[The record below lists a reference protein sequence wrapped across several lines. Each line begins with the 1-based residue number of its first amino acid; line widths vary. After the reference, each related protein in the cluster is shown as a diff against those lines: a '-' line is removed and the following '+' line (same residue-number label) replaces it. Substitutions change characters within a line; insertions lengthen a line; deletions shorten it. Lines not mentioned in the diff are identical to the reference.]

1 MRLDAYAGS
10 VDSGASSLDRFSEEE
25 GPMRKH
31 FWLVV
36 MALALVATMAGGAAA
51 QQSLT
56 WTAGAVG
63 GGWYAI
69 SGGMAELLRE
79 KAGLNIKVIPGGG
92 TQNPVLVEKGE
103 ADLGMGLPPLLGAA
117 VRGEDPYPNQKMD
130 KLRALAGNMSLNTFH
145 FYVAADSP
153 FAKMTMEQIF
163 KDKKPIRLAISK
175 PGSSDVWVFEKVME
189 FYGYCQPGKT
199 ADCYRTWEGAG
210 TKFFRGSYAEQAGAF
225 KDRNVDGTFTFLAL
239 PGASITEAS
248 VGREL
253 KLLAFPKPLL
263 EHLAKFGLG
272 EGTIPGGTYPRA
284 ANGNEPVVSA
294 TMGTT
299 ITVSSGMPND
309 LAYTITRTLND
320 NVDRVR
326 KIHGSLADYDAS
338 KGHLF
343 LGVALHPGAERYY
356 REKGWLK

>member
-1 MRLDAYAGS
+1 MR
-10 VDSGASSLDRFSEEE
+10 
-25 GPMRKH
+25 RKSIV
-31 FWLVV
+31 L
-36 MALALVATMAGGAAA
+36 AALVLMAAIPAAAVA

-69 SGGMAELLRE
+69 SGGMAELVRE
-79 KAGLNIKVIPGGG
+79 KAGINIKVIPGGG
-92 TQNPVLVEKGE
+92 TQNPMLVEKGE
-103 ADLGMGLPPLLGAA
+103 AEIGMGLPPLLGAA
-117 VRGEDPYPNQKMD
+117 ARGEDPYVGQKMEN
-130 KLRALAGNMSLNTFH
+130 LRALAGNMSLNTFH

-153 FAKMTMEQIF
+153 YAKMTMEEIF
-163 KDKKPIRLAISK
+163 RGKKPIRLAISK

-189 FYGYCQPGKT
+189 FYGFCAAGKS
-199 ADCYRTWEGAG
+199 ADCYKTWEAAGA
-210 TKFFRGSYAEQAGAF
+210 KFFRGSYSEQAGAF

-253 KLLAFPKPLL
+253 KILAFPKPLIEFL
-263 EHLAKFGLG
+263 GKFGMG
-272 EGTIPGGTYPRA
+272 EGVIPAGTYPKA
-284 ANGNEPVVSA
+284 VNGAEPVVSA

-299 ITVSSGMPND
+299 ITVSTKMSND
-309 LAYTITRTLND
+309 TAYTITKTIND
-320 NVDRVR
+320 NIDRVR
-326 KIHGSLADYDAS
+326 KIHGSLADYDPS
-338 KGHLF
+338 KGYLY

>member
-1 MRLDAYAGS
+1 MKRVGVAA
-10 VDSGASSLDRFSEEE
+10 V
-25 GPMRKH
+25 
-31 FWLVV
+31 
-36 MALALVATMAGGAAA
+36 ALTLGGMLAGGALA

-103 ADLGMGLPPLLGAA
+103 AELGMGLPPLLGAA
-117 VRGEDPYPNQKMD
+117 QRGEDPYPGQKMD
-130 KLRALAGNMSLNTFH
+130 HLRALAGNMSLNTFH

-153 FAKMTMEQIF
+153 FAKMTMDEIF
-163 KDKKPIRLAISK
+163 RGKKPLRLAISK

-189 FYGYCQPGKT
+189 FYGFCQAGKT
-199 ADCYRTWEGAG
+199 PDCYKAWEAAGA
-210 TKFFRGSYAEQAGAF
+210 KFFRGSYSEQAGAF

-263 EHLAKFGLG
+263 EYLGKFGLG
-272 EGTIPGGTYPRA
+272 EGVIPSGTYPKA

-299 ITVSSGMPND
+299 ITVNSKMAND
-309 LAYTITRTLND
+309 LAYTITKALND
-320 NVDRVR
+320 NADRVR
-326 KIHGSLADYDAS
+326 KIHGSLADYDPS
-338 KGHLF
+338 KGHLY

-356 REKGWLK
+356 REKGYLK

>member
-1 MRLDAYAGS
+1 MKRVLLFL
-10 VDSGASSLDRFSEEE
+10 VSLTLLSMTTGTAR
-25 GPMRKH
+25 
-31 FWLVV
+31 
-36 MALALVATMAGGAAA
+36 A

-69 SGGMAELLRE
+69 SGGMAELIRE
-79 KAGLNIKVIPGGG
+79 KAGINIKVIPGGG

-103 ADLGMGLPPLLGAA
+103 AEIGMGLPPILGAA
-117 VRGEDPYPNQKMD
+117 VRGEDPYPGQKMEN
-130 KLRALAGNMSLNTFH
+130 LRALAGNMSLNTFH

-153 FAKMTMEQIF
+153 FAKMTMDEIF
-163 KDKKPIRLAISK
+163 RGKKPIRLAISK

-189 FYGYCQPGKT
+189 FYGFCQAGKT
-199 ADCYRTWEGAG
+199 ADCYKTWEAAGAR
-210 TKFFRGSYAEQAGAF
+210 FFRGSYSEQAGAF

-248 VGREL
+248 VGREIR
-253 KLLAFPKPLL
+253 LLAFGKPLL
-263 EHLAKFGLG
+263 DFLGKYGLG
-272 EGTIPGGTYPRA
+272 DGVIPAGTYPKA

-299 ITVSSGMPND
+299 ITVSTKMSGD
-309 LAYTITRTLND
+309 VAYTITKTIND

-326 KIHGSLADYDAS
+326 KIHASMADYDPS
-338 KGHLF
+338 KGYLY

>member
-1 MRLDAYAGS
+1 MRRSWWFVVALVVVGSTAGS
-10 VDSGASSLDRFSEEE
+10 
-25 GPMRKH
+25 
-31 FWLVV
+31 
-36 MALALVATMAGGAAA
+36 ALA

-92 TQNPVLVEKGE
+92 TQNPVLVDKGD

-117 VRGEDPYPNQKMD
+117 LRGEDPYPMQKLER
-130 KLRALAGNMSLNTFH
+130 LRALAGNMSLNTFH
-145 FYVAADSP
+145 LYVAADSP
-153 FAKMTMEQIF
+153 YAKMTMDDIF
-163 KDKKPIRLAISK
+163 RGKKPIRLAISK

-189 FYGYCQPGKT
+189 YYGFCAPGKT
-199 ADCYRTWEGAG
+199 ADCYKTWEAAGA
-210 TKFFRGSYAEQAGAF
+210 KFFRGSYSEQAGAF

-248 VGREL
+248 VGRDL
-253 KLLAFPKPLL
+253 KLLAFPKALL
-263 EHLAKFGLG
+263 EHLGKFGLG
-272 EGTIPGGTYPRA
+272 EGVIPAGTYPKA
-284 ANGNEPVVSA
+284 ANGNEVVVSA

-299 ITVSSGMPND
+299 ITVSDKMPND
-309 LAYTITRTLND
+309 LAYTITKAIND

-326 KIHGSLADYDAS
+326 KIHGSLADYDPA
-338 KGHLF
+338 KGHLY

>member
-1 MRLDAYAGS
+1 MKRLTVVLVIFTFAMLTAT
-10 VDSGASSLDRFSEEE
+10 GAR
-25 GPMRKH
+25 
-31 FWLVV
+31 
-36 MALALVATMAGGAAA
+36 A
-51 QQSLT
+51 QQALT

-69 SGGMAELLRE
+69 SGGMAELIRE
-79 KAGLNIKVIPGGG
+79 KAGINIKVIPGGG

-103 ADLGMGLPPLLGAA
+103 AEIGMGLPPILGAA
-117 VRGEDPYPNQKMD
+117 VRGEDPYPGQKMAN
-130 KLRALAGNMSLNTFH
+130 LRALAGNMSLNTFH
-145 FYVAADSP
+145 LYVAADSP
-153 FAKMTMEQIF
+153 FAKMSMDEIF
-163 KDKKPIRLAISK
+163 RGKKPIRLAISK

-189 FYGYCQPGKT
+189 YYGFCASGKT
-199 ADCYRTWEGAG
+199 ADCYKTWEAAGA
-210 TKFFRGSYAEQAGAF
+210 KFFRGSYSEQAGAF

-253 KLLAFPKPLL
+253 RLLAFPKALL
-263 EHLAKFGLG
+263 DHLGKFGLG
-272 EGTIPGGTYPRA
+272 EGVIPAGTYPKA
-284 ANGNEPVVSA
+284 VNGNEPVVSA

-299 ITVSSGMPND
+299 ITVSTKMPND
-309 LAYTITRTLND
+309 VAYTITKTIND

-326 KIHGSLADYDAS
+326 KIHASMADYDPS
-338 KGHLF
+338 KGYLY

>member
-1 MRLDAYAGS
+1 VRK
-10 VDSGASSLDRFSEEE
+10 RF
-25 GPMRKH
+25 G
-31 FWLVV
+31 
-36 MALALVATMAGGAAA
+36 LAMMTLAFVAMLAGGAAA

-63 GGWYAI
+63 GGWYSI

-79 KAGLNIKVIPGGG
+79 KAGLNIKVVPGGG

-117 VRGEDPYPNQKMD
+117 VRGEDPYSGQKMP

-145 FYVAADSP
+145 FYVAADSE
-153 FAKMTMEQIF
+153 FAKMSMDDIF
-163 KDKKPIRLAISK
+163 RGKKPIRLAISK

-189 FYGYCQPGKT
+189 YYKT
-199 ADCYRTWEGAG
+199 SYKDWEAAGAR
-210 TKFFRGSYAEQAGAF
+210 FFRGSYSEQAGTF

-239 PGASITEAS
+239 PGASVTEAS
-248 VGREL
+248 VGRSL
-253 KLLAFPKPLL
+253 KLLSFPKPLL
-263 EHLAKFGLG
+263 EHLSKFGLG
-272 EGTIPGGTYPRA
+272 EGAIPPGTYPKA
-284 ANGNEPVVSA
+284 ANADETVPSA

-299 ITVSSGMPND
+299 ITVSTRMSND
-309 LAYTITRTLND
+309 LAYTLTKTIND

-326 KIHGSLADYDAS
+326 KIHGSLADYDPS

-343 LGVALHPGAERYY
+343 LGVPLHPGAERYY
-356 REKGWLK
+356 REKGWQK

>member
-1 MRLDAYAGS
+1 MNLWKGVVVLIAALLP
-10 VDSGASSLDRFSEEE
+10 VASSAS
-25 GPMRKH
+25 
-31 FWLVV
+31 
-36 MALALVATMAGGAAA
+36 A
-51 QQSLT
+51 QQSLS

-92 TQNPVLVEKGE
+92 TQNPPLVQKGE

-117 VRGEDPYPNQKMD
+117 ARGEDPYKNQKMPD
-130 KLRALAGNMSLNTFH
+130 LRAIAGNMSLNTFH
-145 FYVAADSP
+145 LYVGSDTP
-153 FAKMTMEQIF
+153 YAKATLEEIF
-163 KDKKPIRLAISK
+163 KGKKPVRLAISK

-189 FYGYCQPGKT
+189 YYGLDYK
-199 ADCYRTWEGAG
+199 TWEAAGAR
-210 TKFFRGSYAEQAGAF
+210 FFRGSYTEQAGAF

-253 KLLAFPKPLL
+253 RLLAFPEPLL
-263 EHLAKFGLG
+263 GHLAKFGLG
-272 EGTIPGGTYPRA
+272 KGTIPPGTYPKA
-284 ANGNEPVVSA
+284 GNANEPVVSA

-299 ITVSSGMPND
+299 ITVSAKMAND
-309 LAYTITRTLND
+309 LAYTIAKTLND
-320 NVDRVR
+320 NPDRVR
-326 KIHGSLADYDAS
+326 KIHGSLADYDPS

-343 LGVALHPGAERYY
+343 LGVPLHTGAERYY
-356 REKGWLK
+356 REKGYLK

>member
-1 MRLDAYAGS
+1 MKRLS
-10 VDSGASSLDRFSEEE
+10 V
-25 GPMRKH
+25 
-31 FWLVV
+31 V
-36 MALALVATMAGGAAA
+36 LVALIFVTLTAVGAGA

-69 SGGMAELLRE
+69 SGGMAELIRE
-79 KAGLNIKVIPGGG
+79 KAGVNIKVIPGGG
-92 TQNPVLVEKGE
+92 TQNPVLVEKGDAE
-103 ADLGMGLPPLLGAA
+103 IGMGLPPILGAA
-117 VRGEDPYPNQKMD
+117 VRGEDPYPGQKMEN
-130 KLRALAGNMSLNTFH
+130 LRALAGNMSLNTFH
-145 FYVAADSP
+145 LYMAADSQ
-153 FAKMTMEQIF
+153 FAKMTMDEIF
-163 KDKKPIRLAISK
+163 RGKKPIRLAISK

-189 FYGYCQPGKT
+189 YYGFCAPGKT
-199 ADCYRTWEGAG
+199 ADCYKTWEAAGA
-210 TKFFRGSYAEQAGAF
+210 KFFRGSYSEQAGAF

-253 KLLAFPKPLL
+253 RLLAFPKPLL
-263 EHLAKFGLG
+263 DHLAKFGLG
-272 EGTIPGGTYPRA
+272 EGVIPAGTYPKA
-284 ANGNEPVVSA
+284 VNGNEPVVSA

-299 ITVSSGMPND
+299 ITVSTKMSND
-309 LAYTITRTLND
+309 IAYTITKTIND

-326 KIHGSLADYDAS
+326 KIHASMADYDPS
-338 KGHLF
+338 KGYLY

>member
-1 MRLDAYAGS
+1 MLK
-10 VDSGASSLDRFSEEE
+10 RF
-25 GPMRKH
+25 G
-31 FWLVV
+31 LAV
-36 MALALVATMAGGAAA
+36 MTLALVAALAGGAAA

-63 GGWYAI
+63 GGWYTI

-92 TQNPVLVEKGE
+92 TQNPLLVQKGDAE
-103 ADLGMGLPPLLGAA
+103 LGMGLPPLLGAA
-117 VRGEDPYPNQKMD
+117 VRGEDPYPGQKMD

-153 FAKMTMEQIF
+153 FAKMTMEEIF
-163 KDKKPIRLAISK
+163 KGKKPIRLAISK
-175 PGSSDVWVFEKVME
+175 PGSSDVWVFEKIME

-199 ADCYRTWEGAG
+199 ADCYKTWEAAG
-210 TKFFRGSYAEQAGAF
+210 TKFFRGSYSEQAGAF

-248 VGREL
+248 VGRDL

-263 EHLAKFGLG
+263 DAPRQVRAWARASSPPAR
-272 EGTIPGGTYPRA
+272 IPRPRT
-284 ANGNEPVVSA
+284 A
-294 TMGTT
+294 TSRWCRPPWARPSRCRRQM
-299 ITVSSGMPND
+299 SND
-309 LAYTITRTLND
+309 MAYTITKALND
-320 NVDRVR
+320 NADRVR
-326 KIHGSLADYDAS
+326 KIHGSLADYEPS

-356 REKGWLK
+356 KEKGWLK